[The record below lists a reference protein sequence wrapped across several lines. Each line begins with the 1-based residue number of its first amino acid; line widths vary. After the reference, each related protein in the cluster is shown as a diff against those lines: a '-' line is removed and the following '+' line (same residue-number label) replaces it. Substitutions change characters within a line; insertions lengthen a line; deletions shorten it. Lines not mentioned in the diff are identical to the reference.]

1 MGLSPA
7 AMMLTYLDWA
17 LHLAIAPG
25 KQAEILTKAQRK
37 TRRFWVYAL
46 QALFGKETLPII
58 EPLAR
63 DRRFRDERWQ
73 QPPFN
78 LIYQAFL
85 LYQQLLY
92 NATTGI
98 RGVSRRHEQAM
109 FFMARQLLDV
119 LAPSNFLWTNPEV
132 LETTMTEGGKNLVH
146 GLLNFLEDQE
156 RTISGKKPIG
166 AELFKVGETVAVTPG
181 KVVFRNGLV
190 ELIQYSPSTDK
201 VRSEPVLMVPAWTMK
216 CYIMDLS
223 PENSMVKYLVDRG
236 HSVFMI
242 SWKNPSSDD
251 RDLDFGDYRRMGI
264 MDALNAVGTIAPD
277 AKVHAVGY
285 SLGGILLTIA
295 AATMGRDH
303 DDRLA
308 SVTLFTTLTDFSEAG
323 DMAIFLEPSEVSFL
337 EDFMWEGGYL
347 DPKEIA
353 GAFLVL
359 RSRDLIW
366 SKMVHEYL
374 LGQRRPMFDIAA
386 WNVDGTRIPYLIHSQ
401 LLRKLFLNNDLWDGR
416 FQAAGRATYR
426 HRGHPRSVFCRRGVG
441 RLRDALAIGLQAA
454 SADRRQ

>member
-1 MGLSPA
+1 
-7 AMMLTYLDWA
+7 
-17 LHLAIAPG
+17 
-25 KQAEILTKAQRK
+25 
-37 TRRFWVYAL
+37 
-46 QALFGKETLPII
+46 
-58 EPLAR
+58 
-63 DRRFRDERWQ
+63 
-73 QPPFN
+73 
-78 LIYQAFL
+78 
-85 LYQQLLY
+85 
-92 NATTGI
+92 
-98 RGVSRRHEQAM
+98 
-109 FFMARQLLDV
+109 
-119 LAPSNFLWTNPEV
+119 
-132 LETTMTEGGKNLVH
+132 
-146 GLLNFLEDQE
+146 
-156 RTISGKKPIG
+156 
-166 AELFKVGETVAVTPG
+166 VTPG
-181 KVVFRNGLV
+181 KAVFRNGLV

-337 EDFMWEGGYL
+337 EDFMWEQGYL

-353 GAFLVL
+353 GTFLVL

-416 FQAAGRATYR
+416 FQAAGR
-426 HRGHPRSVFCRRGVG
+426 PI
-441 RLRDALAIGLQAA
+441 AIGDIHVPIFAVGALDDFVTPWQSVYKLHLQTDANELTFVLTTGGHNVGIVNPPGPRARGYRMATSKAGDRYIPPEMWTMFAPKYEGSWWPAWEQWLSDRSTKEVTPPPMGNRKRGLFPLAA
-454 SADRRQ
+454 APGTYVLSEQAEER